1 MKNKKAFLYIIGFLA
16 VVFVGFLVGYSTD
29 STLAMM
35 LAVFTAGSFIY
46 DNINDII
53 EGLKKTEKK

>member
-35 LAVFTAGSFIY
+35 IAVFTAGSFVY
-46 DNINDII
+46 DNIDDII
-53 EGLKKTEKK
+53 EKLKK